1 MLISPTSGHIH
12 LTNSIIL
19 EPGTAYDTLKQLLT
33 KANINFSFEDSYG
46 LYQSIY
52 LNNIL
57 TENKK
62 FSIELQFE
70 KFRLRGLLV
79 DFTCNVGHE
88 ITLEQWVADLKK
100 NNTTHWGNIKT
111 EIHPRFDVPL
121 VSIKY
126 I

>member
-1 MLISPTSGHIH
+1 MLIYPTTGHIH
-12 LTNSIIL
+12 LTNSIVL
-19 EPGTAYDTLKQLLT
+19 QPGSDYDALKQHLSE
-33 KANINFSFEDSYG
+33 ANIDFSFEDSYG
-46 LYQSIY
+46 LFQSIY

-57 TENKK
+57 SENKK

-70 KFRLRGLLV
+70 KFRLCGLLV
-79 DFTCNVGHE
+79 DFTCNIGHE
-88 ITLEQWVADLKK
+88 ITLEQWVADLIK
-100 NNTTHWGNIKT
+100 NNATDWGNIKT